1 MSLIIIAGIVRGG
14 FVDVDLEGSGENVSV
29 DCDIETISGI
39 YFVPCKTIL
48 SCIEKDRVPCKQA

>member
-1 MSLIIIAGIVRGG
+1 M
-14 FVDVDLEGSGENVSV
+14 DLEGSGENVSV

-48 SCIEKDRVPCKQA
+48 SCIEKDRVPCKTGLTKGSVCVRQA